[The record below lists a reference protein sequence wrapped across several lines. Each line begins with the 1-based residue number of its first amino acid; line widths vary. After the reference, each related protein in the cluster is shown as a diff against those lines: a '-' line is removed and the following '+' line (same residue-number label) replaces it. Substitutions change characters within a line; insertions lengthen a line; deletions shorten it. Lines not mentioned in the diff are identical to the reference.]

1 MSGLTLGLLGSGEF
15 EPWAEEVDRWLL
27 ERSRVGD
34 GKVLILPT
42 ASAPEGDEVF
52 DFWAQKGRAHYRRMG
67 VEAEVVPIKSRADA
81 GRPEFVAKLQGA
93 SEVFFSG
100 GNPASLAQIL
110 SGTPFYRQMV
120 HAMRDG
126 LAYGGC
132 SAGVACLP
140 EMSPDSS
147 VESLEEI
154 RRDGWKPGLRLFSGV
169 LFMPHWDA
177 LDGFL
182 PGLTQWVIG
191 SVPEGCRL
199 LALDENTALVGDG
212 ERWTVLGLGG
222 IHVLTDGDWEHHASG
237 EGFELRLPLGPA
249 MGDGAVAR

>member
-1 MSGLTLGLLGSGEF
+1 LGLLGSGEF
-15 EPWAEEVDRWLL
+15 EPWAEQVDRWLL
-27 ERSRVGD
+27 ERATGD

-52 DFWAQKGRAHYRRMG
+52 DFWAQRGRAHYRGMG
-67 VEAEVVPIKSRADA
+67 VEAEVVPIKTREDA
-81 GRPEFVAKLQGA
+81 GRPEFAAKLAGA

-110 SGTPFYRQMV
+110 SGTHFHRELV
-120 HAMRDG
+120 HAMRRG

-140 EMSPDSS
+140 ELSPDSS
-147 VESLEEI
+147 LQTLAEI
-154 RRDGWKPGLRLFSGV
+154 RRDGWKPGLQLFSGV

-182 PGLTQWVIG
+182 PGLTDWVVS
-191 SVPEGCRL
+191 SVPAGCRL
-199 LALDENTALVGDG
+199 LTIDENTALVGDG
-212 ERWTVLGLGG
+212 RGWSVLGLGG
-222 IHVLTDGDWEHHASG
+222 VRVLTDGSWEEHPSG
-237 EGFELRLPLGPA
+237 GSFELSLALGA
-249 MGDGAVAR
+249 GMA